1 MRESFIIYKSFFE
14 AGEQIRNKVDRLLF
28 YEAIF
33 KFALFQE
40 ECELSGVAKGMFV
53 LVKPQLEANLRKF
66 ENGKKPKQ
74 NRSKVEAND
83 KQNGS
88 KTEGNVNDNVNV
100 NENDNDECK
109 NTPISTSPSTSFFSI
124 SECRAKYDSDFIPTK
139 LALCDKH
146 SIGHKLLVIFQ
157 NEFDKELLATGKTQK
172 VLNDYI
178 DHFAKWI
185 NLKGVDGRKLILTNY
200 HIKNNPQEDVSAK
213 YM

>member
-109 NTPISTSPSTSFFSI
+109 NTPISTSPSTFLSDPTKPAISIPNLRAIEERTCSGSRYSPSISDDLSTSSVKVPSKASFFRSNPKDSI
-124 SECRAKYDSDFIPTK
+124 FPIILPWRFLASLNKFINSSLFHVK
-139 LALCDKH
+139 
-146 SIGHKLLVIFQ
+146 SGQ
-157 NEFDKELLATGKTQK
+157 
-172 VLNDYI
+172 
-178 DHFAKWI
+178 
-185 NLKGVDGRKLILTNY
+185 
-200 HIKNNPQEDVSAK
+200 VSF
-213 YM
+213 